1 MWLSWCWHPLSPGWQ
16 TLQPRVP
23 EIQNSNI
30 EKQHKEHQNTDDD
43 ATSTSSIANFQL
55 RLCLTSKAYYCFWM
69 KMSVNKKKDTY
80 ADYFRTRNTRNWKRI
95 STIVSNP
102 FHELSKDSAAEYLT
116 TTDSPS
122 EQKPMMFCTV
132 VIFNLLYTCET
143 WTLYRKRPRK
153 FQHFQE
159 AKFKQMAGLTHQQRS
174 PQSLKNTKHWS
185 HYPQTSPQVVR
196 CHSNG
201 PFKTP
206 ADHPLQWTHQRH
218 TRSPKRRFNDQLK
231 SFLLQAGIS
240 RNLGNR
246 SHQSSIQTT
255 SNSFRLFHQK
265 KGERCKRKKIEG
277 NAMLSSSDQ
286 DYHPPYYAM

>member
-1 MWLSWCWHPLSPGWQ
+1 MSSHV
-16 TLQPRVP
+16 TLVM
-23 EIQNSNI
+23 
-30 EKQHKEHQNTDDD
+30 
-43 ATSTSSIANFQL
+43 
-55 RLCLTSKAYYCFWM
+55 LTSAIAWMADSTTSRAWDPKLEHRKAAQGAPEHRWRCYLYLFHCQLPASFVSYIQSLLLLLDEDECEQ
-69 KMSVNKKKDTY
+69 KEGYLCRLFQNKKYQKLKE
-80 ADYFRTRNTRNWKRI
+80 NINHRI
-95 STIVSNP
+95 KSVP
-102 FHELSKDSAAEYLT
+102 WAFERLSSWVFNNH
-116 TTDSPS
+116 